1 MQRYYDTLAEYDR
14 DGFHIIV
21 DKTYEDLDPKD
32 MFDDSIDPDTGKPYF
47 DMDEIYSDINNGNLD
62 WFMLRVRVLAG
73 GVELGT
79 DYVGGFLYKDAREV
93 LTDGVVEDMIY
104 TAMQEAKTQVR
115 ELADQFCQMALAF
128 DQEDAEVDKA

>member
-47 DMDEIYSDINNGNLD
+47 DMDQIYSDINNGNLD